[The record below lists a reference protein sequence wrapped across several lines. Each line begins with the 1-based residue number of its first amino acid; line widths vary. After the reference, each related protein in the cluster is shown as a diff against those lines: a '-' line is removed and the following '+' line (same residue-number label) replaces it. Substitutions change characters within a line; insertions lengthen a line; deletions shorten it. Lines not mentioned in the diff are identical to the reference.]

1 MTRCRCIEEFEI
13 PKVDGDGFETGQHAL
28 VEADSLW
35 ILDEKTNYIGGQ
47 NHLECEDFLTGG
59 LSWIEIDDETME
71 RYFEVEE

>member
-47 NHLECEDFLTGG
+47 NHLECEDFLQRQVRGG
-59 LSWIEIDDETME
+59 KTLTTARSV
-71 RYFEVEE
+71 R

>member
-47 NHLECEDFLTGG
+47 NHLE
-59 LSWIEIDDETME
+59 
-71 RYFEVEE
+71 